1 MKESLR
7 DEVIANTEL
16 PEDADLSEEVKRFVK
31 QNTNK
36 VYEPIVFTS
45 EVAEEFGVSAEEARD
60 ALRESAYIE
69 EKEVN
74 EVSVW
79 W

>member
-1 MKESLR
+1 MKESLQ
-7 DEVIANTEL
+7 EEIIANTEL
-16 PEDADLSEEVKRFVK
+16 QDDATLSEQVKKFVK

-36 VYEPIVFTS
+36 VYEPVVFTS
-45 EVAEEFGVSAEEARD
+45 EVAEEFGVSAEEARE

-69 EKEVN
+69 EKEVG
-74 EVSVW
+74 EISVW